1 MDTIQVKASADVGN
15 SSTKVITVEGVNKK
29 ARKQPTVI
37 SYLPVVPRF
46 EDEDVNTLV
55 SNLHKN
61 MVVHVTSPSI
71 SQNGLFAVGDM
82 ANVYGG
88 DGFNIKHHKKA
99 ERDIT
104 IIQPLAMIATTAV
117 QNAYV
122 KNNELPN
129 ALFVELEYVT
139 AIPVVDYS
147 KANAKALEERL
158 TGSHVLVVYVGEGLQ
173 VQVTINVVAT
183 KVVQEGIPAFYA
195 LVEGHQSLFHDY
207 NKRYDVQFTGHDFT
221 RRKMLFVDIGD
232 GTTELIAIV
241 NGKPVVTKSN
251 GVRLGVGHAS
261 EKALLAFKNNYRF
274 NAELTR
280 STFMEKVLNH
290 SDKWHNE
297 ASKEL
302 KLAVHEQENKAF
314 DVITEVVENTLL
326 SDVDDIVVFGGGTNV
341 YTNLEQRLVG
351 YANQYKMRVLWI
363 DGKESSLLN
372 AIGLDELNN
381 KVFFKVK

>member
-1 MDTIQVKASADVGN
+1 MDVIQMKASADVGN
-15 SSTKVITVEGVNKK
+15 SSTKVIVVDGVTKK

-46 EDEDVNTLV
+46 EDEEVHTLV
-55 SNLHKN
+55 ANLHKN
-61 MVVHVTSPSI
+61 IVVHVTSPSI
-71 SQNGLFAVGDM
+71 SQNGLFAVGDI
-82 ANVYGG
+82 ANIYGG

-117 QNAYV
+117 QNAY
-122 KNNELPN
+122 KQTSELPR
-129 ALFVELEYVT
+129 AVSIDLEYVT
-139 AIPVVDYS
+139 AIPVVDYT
-147 KANAKALEERL
+147 KVDAKALEERL
-158 TGSHVLVVYVGEGLQ
+158 SGTHVLVVYVGEGLQ
-173 VQVTINVVAT
+173 VQITINVVAT

-195 LVEGHQSLFHDY
+195 LVEGQQVMFEKY
-207 NKRYDVQFTGHDFT
+207 NKRYEVNFTGVDFT
-221 RRKMLFVDIGD
+221 KRKMLFVDVGD

-241 NGKPVVTKSN
+241 NGKPVVTKSD

-261 EKALLAFKNNYRF
+261 EKALVAFKDKYRF

-280 STFMEKVLNH
+280 STFMEKVLNKN
-290 SDKWHNE
+290 DKWHNE

-302 KLAVHEQENKAF
+302 KLAVHEQEGKVF
-314 DVITEVVENTLL
+314 DAIVQTIENTLL
-326 SDVDDIVVFGGGTNV
+326 SDVDDVIVFGGGTNV
-341 YTNLEQRLVG
+341 FANLEQRLID

-363 DGKESSLLN
+363 VGKESSLLN

-381 KVFFKVK
+381 KVFFVK